1 MIYYL
6 YMKRFTKNVLHG
18 LSHFCIPS
26 GRDSRQTFCDIYK
39 GFILLAL
46 FFIFVCVWRN
56 TLAVVF
62 VRDWLAIT
70 EFGCWVICI
79 ICELFL
85 LLAFACA
92 VLRRWQDLDI
102 RIPKDDSF
110 QELIK
115 RPRFWQVLASEE
127 GSPEKNQYGQAP
139 ADNPVPLIGEEDLK
153 EAVRKKLFVDVDELK

>member
-1 MIYYL
+1 M
-6 YMKRFTKNVLHG
+6 RFIKNVVHG
-18 LSHFCIPS
+18 LTHFGTPS

-46 FFIFVCVWRN
+46 FGIFTCACRN
-56 TLAVVF
+56 TIAVMF
-62 VRDWLAIT
+62 VREWFVISEL
-70 EFGCWVICI
+70 GCWVICI
-79 ICELFL
+79 LFELVL
-85 LLAFACA
+85 LIAFSCA

-127 GSPEKNQYGQAP
+127 GSTEANQYGEAP
-139 ADNPVPLIGEEDLK
+139 ADNPVPLISEEDIK
-153 EAVRKKLFVDVDELK
+153 RQVRKKLFLDVDEWEELKK